1 MDSDAYKLDGY
12 EFTVA
17 STEMTVRSVGFRH
30 AIALLV
36 CLREHRFALLEKR
49 REHACTCDENRDRNE
64 REKRDARPTHVA
76 RRFRALRLFSRRRS
90 PLGVKNSCRRASARI

>member
-17 STEMTVRSVGFRH
+17 PTEMTIRSVGFIH

-49 REHACTCDENRDRNE
+49 REHACASDKNRDRSE
-64 REKRDARPTHVA
+64 HEKRDARPAATSVRKTHEDNLQESKK
-76 RRFRALRLFSRRRS
+76 RA
-90 PLGVKNSCRRASARI
+90 A